1 MLNRREFLKSAGI
14 LTAGSSLVGLAGCAS
29 TGSGA
34 GGHVVVVGGGYGGAT
49 VSKYLRM
56 WSNGSVN
63 VTLIERNTDFISC
76 PISNLVIGGVKEMKD
91 ITVSYDNLKS
101 KWGVRVLTD
110 EVVGLDPAKRTV
122 TTAKNGAITYDRVVL
137 SPGIDFMFGA
147 IEGLAGNEALIPHAW
162 KAGPQTALLRQQ
174 LQDMKDGGVFAIQI
188 PKAPYRCPP
197 GPYERA
203 CVVANYLRQ
212 AKPKSKV
219 LVLDA
224 NGEIQSKKPLFTKA
238 FESYKGMIEYRPN
251 SEIRS
256 VDAKSRTA
264 ELEFDKVQADV
275 LNIIPP
281 MRAGDIATRSGLPLV
296 NDRWVDIDWLTY
308 EAKGVPGVHVIGDA
322 LFPAPTMPKSGHMA
336 NQHGSQPARQGGCR
350 SHHQSARWRTA
361 QPEPGG
367 HEHLL
372 QLRGRKERHP
382 RRLGASVRRRKEA
395 THARC
400 RRGWRIGGRQRDR
413 RQVRTCLGTEHLG
426 RHAGVSTE
434 RIARIMRATDAKRAV
449 RPSFSG
455 YEMRR
460 VSSGS

>member
-1 MLNRREFLKSAGI
+1 FG
-14 LTAGSSLVGLAGCAS
+14 
-29 TGSGA
+29 GA

-336 NQHGSQPARQGGCR
+336 NQHGKVVAAAIINLLAG
-350 SHHQSARWRTA
+350 
-361 QPEPGG
+361 EPPNPNPVVMNTCYSFVDAKNVI
-367 HEHLL
+367 HV
-372 QLRGRKERHP
+372 
-382 RRLGASVRRRKEA
+382 ASVHQYDAEKKQPMPVA
-395 THARC
+395 GA
-400 RRGWRIGGRQRDR
+400 G
-413 RQVRTCLGTEHLG
+413 
-426 RHAGVSTE
+426 GVSVAANE
-434 RIARIMRATDAKRAV
+434 IEGKYALAWAQNIWADMLA
-449 RPSFSG
+449 
-455 YEMRR
+455 
-460 VSSGS
+460 